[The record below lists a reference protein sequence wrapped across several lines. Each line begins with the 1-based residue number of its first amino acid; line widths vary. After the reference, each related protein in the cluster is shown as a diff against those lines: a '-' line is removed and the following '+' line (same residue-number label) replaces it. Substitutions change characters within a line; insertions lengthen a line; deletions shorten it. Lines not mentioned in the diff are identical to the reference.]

1 MLHSRKQFL
10 QTSAL
15 LVGATIVGNRFDIKK
30 QKQLISFST
39 LGCPDWSFKQIV
51 DFAVKNKYNG
61 LELRG
66 IKREIYLP
74 KCPEFSNA
82 NLEATLKLMK
92 QNNLKFVD
100 LGSSCT
106 LHFAEGADREKNLAE
121 GKAFIDLAQQINCR
135 NVRVYPNLLPKDR
148 DKDEVM
154 DFIVKGLLELGNY
167 AKASGVKVLM
177 ETHGDL
183 VWTHDIDKVMKDAAH
198 PNVGLVW
205 DICNMW
211 TITKE
216 PPAEAYR
223 LLRKYIHHTHIKDA
237 KLVDGK
243 VQYVRLGQGE
253 VPLAEGIG
261 ALVKGGYKGYYSFE
275 WEKLW
280 HPELEEPETALANFP
295 IDIKRYFNSNY

>member
-1 MLHSRKQFL
+1 
-10 QTSAL
+10 
-15 LVGATIVGNRFDIKK
+15 
-30 QKQLISFST
+30 
-39 LGCPDWSFKQIV
+39 
-51 DFAVKNKYNG
+51 
-61 LELRG
+61 
-66 IKREIYLP
+66 
-74 KCPEFSNA
+74 
-82 NLEATLKLMK
+82 LMK
-92 QNNLKFVD
+92 QNNLKFVE

-106 LHFAEGADREKNLAE
+106 LHFAEGTDREKNLAE
-121 GKAFIDLAQQINCR
+121 GKAFIDIAQQINCP
-135 NVRVYPNLLPKDR
+135 NVRVFPNLLPKDR

-183 VWTHDIDKVMKDAAH
+183 VWTHDIEKIMKDATH

-205 DICNMW
+205 DMTNMW

-223 LLRKYIHHTHIKDA
+223 LLKKYIHHTHIKDA

-243 VQYVRLGQGE
+243 PQYVRLGQGE
-253 VPLAEGIG
+253 VPLTEGIG
-261 ALVKGGYKGYYSFE
+261 ALVKDGYKGYYSFE

-280 HPELEEPETALANFP
+280 HPELEEPETALANYP
-295 IDIKRYFNSNY
+295 VDIKKFFNI

>member
-1 MLHSRKQFL
+1 MRHSRKEFL
-10 QTSAL
+10 QTSAML
-15 LVGATIVGNRFDIKK
+15 LGATIVGDKFNFKK
-30 QKQLISFST
+30 NKPLIAFST
-39 LGCPDWSFKQIV
+39 LGCPDWSFQQIV
-51 DFAVKNKYNG
+51 DFAEKYNYSG

-66 IKREIYLP
+66 IKREMNLP
-74 KCPEFSNA
+74 RCPEFSNA
-82 NLEATLKLMK
+82 NLQSTLKLMK
-92 QNNLKFVD
+92 DKKLKFVD

-106 LHFAEGADREKNLAE
+106 LHFAEGADREKNIAE
-121 GKAFIDLAQQINCR
+121 GKAFIDLAQQIDCP
-135 NVRVYPNLLPKDR
+135 NVRVFPNLLPKDR

-154 DFIVKGLLELGNY
+154 DFIVKGLLELGTY

-183 VWTHDIDKVMKDAAH
+183 VWTQDIEKIMKDAAH

-205 DICNMW
+205 DMTNMW

-223 LLRKYIHHTHIKDA
+223 LLKKYIHHTHIKDA

-243 VQYVRLGQGE
+243 PQYTRLGLGE
-253 VPLAEGIG
+253 VPLTEGIG

-280 HPELEEPETALANFP
+280 HPELEEPDTALADYP
-295 IDIKRYFNSNY
+295 VAIKKYFRV

>member
-15 LVGATIVGNRFDIKK
+15 LAGATLVGNKFDSKK
-30 QKQLISFST
+30 NKQLISFST
-39 LGCPDWSFKQIV
+39 LGCPDWSFQQIV

-66 IKREIYLP
+66 IRREMDLT
-74 KCPEFSNA
+74 KCPQFNNA
-82 NLEATLKLMK
+82 NIEATLRLMK
-92 QNNLKFVD
+92 QNKLRFVD

-106 LHFAEGADREKNLAE
+106 LHFAEGADREKNITE
-121 GKAFIDLAQQINCR
+121 GKAFIDLAQQINCP
-135 NVRVYPNLLPKDR
+135 NVRVFPNLLPKDR

-154 DFIVKGLLELGNY
+154 DFIVKGLLELGNH

-183 VWTHDIDKVMKDAAH
+183 VWTHDIEKIMKDASH

-205 DICNMW
+205 DMTNMW

-216 PPAEAYR
+216 PPGEAYR
-223 LLRKYIHHTHIKDA
+223 LLKKYIHHTHIKDA

-253 VPLAEGIG
+253 VPLAE
-261 ALVKGGYKGYYSFE
+261 ALTALSKGGYKGYYSFE

-280 HPELEEPETALANFP
+280 HPELEEPETALADYP
-295 IDIKRYFNSNY
+295 VAIKKYF